1 LNQHFVPHYSK
12 WETQTERGSHG
23 VYASLIPVLNFEYTV
38 AGIVN
43 SIAWPKCLWS
53 NGAPS
58 RSHLDRAIKFKA
70 LFRCD
75 DGHNAKLSHRGEAVV
90 QADFLNDFAV
100 DNLENCRT
108 SEAHLA
114 AACGR

>member
-1 LNQHFVPHYSK
+1 M
-12 WETQTERGSHG
+12 
-23 VYASLIPVLNFEYTV
+23 LNFEYIV

-75 DGHNAKLSHRGEAVV
+75 DGHNAKLCHRGEAVV

-108 SEAHLA
+108 SEAQEPQRRRRSKVDRLPQVGQVLPA
-114 AACGR
+114 VGDRPSA